1 MVSPSLRIQIWSSNY
16 DPEPQGIAPVSGVVA
31 RTLSRRGHQVTVV
44 AAHPHYPAPVWGT
57 RVTPYRERREGVDV
71 LRLPIWAGRA
81 NAAQRARQELSF
93 VAGLGAASPILPTA
107 DVILGVTPS
116 FPALAVLMAT
126 AAFRRTPW
134 VMWLQDILPDG
145 AVMTGVVREGLL
157 LSAARRL
164 ERAAYRSAERIVVVS
179 DAFRRNLMLKGVPE
193 DKITVV
199 FNPLTRSSRVDKHGP
214 AMPPQILVMGNIG
227 RSQGLDDIVRAFE
240 ASAAL
245 AAQGALLRIAG
256 SGVAEADVAQ
266 AITTSRV
273 EMLGLLPEAD
283 LVREIRLASLGIVTQ
298 RPDVAEFNLPSK
310 LMNYFAAGL
319 PVLASVRPESE
330 TALIVE
336 RSQGGWV
343 TDAASP
349 GAFAAKATELLASPG
364 RMSAAGVRGRAFA
377 DENFAADCVVDR
389 IEGQLL
395 EAASGSRRV
404 RGPAASLRVESSG
417 LQPGRRPV
425 QSSPVPAVTG
435 AYH

>member
-1 MVSPSLRIQIWSSNY
+1 M
-16 DPEPQGIAPVSGVVA
+16 
-31 RTLSRRGHQVTVV
+31 
-44 AAHPHYPAPVWGT
+44 
-57 RVTPYRERREGVDV
+57 

-81 NAAQRARQELSF
+81 SGAQRARQELSF

-179 DAFRRNLMLKGVPE
+179 EAFRRNLMLKGVPE

-199 FNPLTRSSRVDKHGP
+199 FNPLTRTSAVDEHGP
-214 AMPPQILVMGNIG
+214 ALPPQILVMGNIG

-240 ASAAL
+240 ASPAL
-245 AAQGALLRIAG
+245 AAQGARLRIAG
-256 SGVAEADVAQ
+256 CGVAEADVAR

-330 TALIVE
+330 TARIVE

-349 GAFAAKATELLASPG
+349 GAFAAKATELLRSPD
-364 RMSAAGVRGRAFA
+364 RMSAAGARGRAFA
-377 DENFAADCVVDR
+377 DQNFAADCVVDR
-389 IEGQLL
+389 IEGELL
-395 EAASGSRRV
+395 EAASGSGRV
-404 RGPAASLRVESSG
+404 IRPDGIVASAVAR
-417 LQPGRRPV
+417 RRPERRPIK
-425 QSSPVPAVTG
+425 SSRSPRASPRSAGHACRSSAGHRGVHHSGDRRPLDG
-435 AYH
+435 ADSDHAARRSAARVDG